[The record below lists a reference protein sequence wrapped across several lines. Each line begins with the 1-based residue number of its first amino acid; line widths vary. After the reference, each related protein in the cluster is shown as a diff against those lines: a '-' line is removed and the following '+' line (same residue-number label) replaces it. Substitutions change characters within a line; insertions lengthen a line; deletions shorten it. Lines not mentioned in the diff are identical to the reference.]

1 MARAIT
7 MSNWL
12 KIIPEVKV
20 LSSSNV
26 LASQFY
32 VIVDVL
38 LNFSYCLSLLYDKN
52 NNSIYFTKSLNIK
65 WVEEK

>member
-38 LNFSYCLSLLYDKN
+38 LNFSYCLNLLYNKN